1 MIEVR
6 ANFCLME
13 NEEKVCNND
22 FDDLDILQHE
32 YDCLFI
38 DFDKLMLKCK
48 DFKKTITSLNLELEN
63 TRNEYEIVIGNK
75 KKLISGAKRLSKDS

>member
-6 ANFCLME
+6 AKFCLME
-13 NEEKVCNND
+13 NKEKVCNND
-22 FDDLDILQHE
+22 FDDLNTLQHE
-32 YDCLFI
+32 YDCLFT

-48 DFKKTITSLNLELEN
+48 DFKKIITSLNLELKN
-63 TRNEYEIVIGNK
+63 ARNEYEIVIGNK